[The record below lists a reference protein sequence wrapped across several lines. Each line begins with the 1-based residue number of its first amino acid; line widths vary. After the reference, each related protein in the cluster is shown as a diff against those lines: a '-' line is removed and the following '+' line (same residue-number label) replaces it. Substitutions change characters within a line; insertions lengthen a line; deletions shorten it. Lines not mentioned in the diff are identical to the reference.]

1 MKYEKTFSTFIDVLK
16 GLSIGSF
23 VASIVG
29 FVLQKNESSWILI
42 IFGFIFLVISLLLS
56 FFFDRLSE
64 EKDE

>member
-1 MKYEKTFSTFIDVLK
+1 MKYKKTFSTFIDVLK